1 MIFSHLV
8 SLLEGASNFHE
19 AQCRS
24 SRKRK
29 RALEADK
36 SKKRSKANEDSAM
49 EVSSGEDGVLEVSQD
64 PCSALPL
71 PPKPPI
77 LDHLVCGINAVTK
90 RLEAQARQ
98 VRRSVIISSKPLDE
112 LEAALPISLVFVC
125 RADVDPPILIN
136 HLPQLVAACNSVPSK
151 APVKIIPLP
160 KESEGILAEKLGI
173 RRASVLA
180 LDAQYPGIPEFSTR
194 LESVTAPAAPWLM
207 LQAKNTT
214 TQLYEPTHVKQLR
227 TSAPK
232 DMKAAKESR
241 LQVLKFSGSQ
251 HPLCFSSPKDL
262 LQFVTSNWKEN
273 FVTCDLDSKEL
284 VDVLIRRPFFLL
296 LSVDA
301 PLMNRFMRSQNFQ
314 PTSLEQ
320 FVTDNDRLTYGPAS
334 LYELQDLVNVRVVNA
349 FQTVEKLHSHL
360 ESLDLVNTEH
370 LRPSWDAYFMTLAS
384 LASRRS
390 NCMKR
395 RVGAVIVRDNR
406 VISTGYNGTPRG
418 LVNCNEGGCSHCNGV
433 FPSMSLPIECLCLH
447 AEENALLEAGRERVG
462 SNAVLYCNTC
472 PCLKCTVKIIQTGIK
487 TVVYNLAYKM
497 DTASA
502 TLFQQSNVELR
513 RYDPHNSFRLPPVN
527 DELGSSGS

>member
-19 AQCRS
+19 ARCRS

-49 EVSSGEDGVLEVSQD
+49 EVSSGEDGLLEVSQD

-180 LDAQYPGIPEFSTR
+180 LDVRSISRHSRIFDEARVSDGSSSAMAYAAGQEYNYPVVRTNSRKTVANVST
-194 LESVTAPAAPWLM
+194 EG
-207 LQAKNTT
+207 
-214 TQLYEPTHVKQLR
+214 YEGCEGVKA
-227 TSAPK
+227 T
-232 DMKAAKESR
+232 
-241 LQVLKFSGSQ
+241 G
-251 HPLCFSSPKDL
+251 
-262 LQFVTSNWKEN
+262 
-273 FVTCDLDSKEL
+273 KEL

-334 LYELQDLVNVRVVNA
+334 LHELQDLVNVRVVNA

-406 VISTGYNGTPRG
+406 VISTGYNGNPPWTGELQR
-418 LVNCNEGGCSHCNGV
+418 
-433 FPSMSLPIECLCLH
+433 
-447 AEENALLEAGRERVG
+447 R
-462 SNAVLYCNTC
+462 C

-527 DELGSSGS
+527 DELGSNGS